1 MKSKEKRGKKS
12 GKYKCRRMVEMLA
25 TSDRDFCEKLF
36 SQRSKRFTFDIPRKG
51 RARERC
57 EALLKRFKLE
67 EFFAMLAI

>member
-1 MKSKEKRGKKS
+1 
-12 GKYKCRRMVEMLA
+12 MVEMLA